1 MPTRRDGALN
11 PSVMNQTVALTNRTQ
26 RKLEQILHPS
36 YVLCKE
42 DVVWI
47 LEFIK
52 KKVAEEDPKMLGLT
66 QPRLLKNFRYFA
78 EVSLM
83 LIHRRNGFDQEADR
97 LKMWL
102 REAAYG
108 LQEEV

>member
-1 MPTRRDGALN
+1 MNPTVLQQN
-11 PSVMNQTVALTNRTQ
+11 LTTALTNRTQ

-36 YVLCKE
+36 YTLCKE

-52 KKVAEEDPKMLGLT
+52 KKVAEEDPMMQGLT
-66 QPRLLKNFRYFA
+66 QPRLLRNFRYFA
-78 EVSLM
+78 EISLM
-83 LIHRRNGFDQEADR
+83 LIHKRNGFDEEADR

-108 LQEEV
+108 LQDEK